1 MQLLTALAA
10 VAVVGLVAA
19 DYNTVKVAD
28 KEFLLKQKK
37 VYNLLYHVLQPSF
50 VNPTLYEEGRSYNI
64 EANIESYTNTVN
76 IAIDQRL
83 HFFYL
88 LTLWID
94 SSSSWISWII

>member
-37 VYNLLYHVLQPSF
+37 VYNLLYHVSQPSF

-94 SSSSWISWII
+94 SSSS